1 MHVEAMAA
9 TEEVSETEHDPEVF
23 DWRFEQLQCAGYS
36 AAEAWSIAAA
46 RDADLR
52 LAVRLLTEGC
62 PPRTA
67 MRILV

>member
-9 TEEVSETEHDPEVF
+9 TEEGSETEHDPEVF
-23 DWRFEQLQCAGYS
+23 EWRFEQLQCAGYS

-62 PPRTA
+62 PPGTA
-67 MRILV
+67 LRILV

>member
-9 TEEVSETEHDPEVF
+9 TEEGSETEHDPEVF
-23 DWRFEQLQCAGYS
+23 EWRFEQLQCAGYS

-62 PPRTA
+62 PPETA
-67 MRILV
+67 TRILV